1 MLFSIIVPV
10 FNRPDE
16 LHALLESLTTQTCK
30 NFEVIVIDDGSELSS
45 AAVALA
51 YTEQLSIRYH
61 HIANSG
67 PGKARNYGCDCA
79 VGDYFIFFDSD
90 CIVPPQYIRTVRDH
104 LDLSW
109 LDAYG
114 GPDAA
119 HPSFTPLQR
128 AISHSMTSFLT
139 TGGLRGRQRRIGAFH
154 PRSFNMGISRRV
166 YEQIGGFPNMHPGED
181 IDLSLRIIRQG
192 FATGLIAEAFVYHM
206 RRDNLRK
213 FFKQVYNFGLARIDL
228 LKRHSR
234 TLRAAHVF
242 PVVFTL
248 GYATLPVTA
257 LLSPTLFD
265 WVATFYLAYACLVFA
280 DAWRQQRSLAVA
292 ALSVAALQVQL
303 IGYGAGF
310 LYAVWQRLIRGRP
323 ELTAFRRNFHK

>member
-16 LHALLESLTTQTCK
+16 LHALLESLTAQTCK
-30 NFEVIVIDDGSELSS
+30 NFEVIVIDDGSELRS

-61 HIANSG
+61 HIANIG

-90 CIVPPQYIRTVRDH
+90 CIVPPQYIRTVSDH

-139 TGGLRGRQRRIGAFH
+139 TGGLRGRRRRIGAFH
-154 PRSFNMGISRRV
+154 PRSFNMGISRHV
-166 YEQIGGFPNMHPGED
+166 YEQIGGFPDMHPGED

-248 GYATLPVTA
+248 GYAALPVTA
-257 LLSPTLFD
+257 LLSPTVFV